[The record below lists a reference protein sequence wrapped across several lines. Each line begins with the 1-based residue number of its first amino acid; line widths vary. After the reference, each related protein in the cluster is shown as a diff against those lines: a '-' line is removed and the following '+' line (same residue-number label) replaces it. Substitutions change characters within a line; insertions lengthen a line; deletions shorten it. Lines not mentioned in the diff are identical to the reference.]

1 MTSIDFDALWDFQ
14 DPVGSERR
22 IREAAETESDAEARA
37 VFLTQLARAL
47 GLQGRFDEGHTVLDE
62 AARLLATPSDELSVR
77 VLLERGRLFNS
88 GGDPIRAKG
97 LFLEAFELAVAAGL
111 DALAVDAAH
120 MVAIAETGEASQEWN
135 FRALEIAESSSEPK
149 AQRWKAS
156 LYNNIGWNFHE
167 EGRYEEALAAFLTA
181 LELRR
186 EQEAARAQQIAEW
199 CVARCLRSLGRYE
212 EALRMQE
219 RLVEA
224 DPEGSYVH
232 EEVGECL
239 LALGRVEEAKRAFAR
254 AYDLLSADAA
264 AVEPEAERLERLK
277 RLAT

>member
-14 DPVGSERR
+14 DAAGSERR
-22 IREAAETESDAEARA
+22 FREAAETESDTEARA
-37 VFLTQLARAL
+37 VLLTQLARAL

-62 AARLLATPSDELSVR
+62 AAGLLATPSDELSVR

-181 LELRR
+181 LDLRR
-186 EQEAARAQQIAEW
+186 EQGTARARQIAEW

-224 DPEGSYVH
+224 DPEDSYVH

-254 AYDLLSADAA
+254 AYDLLSADPA
-264 AVEPEAERLERLK
+264 AVERDAERLERLK